1 MHAKIYFANFYFNSV
16 LSLYLTSYSYFRVLA
31 VRVLSLLL
39 SLLLITALEAMAT
52 KEKAIVF
59 PLNDWPSQRL
69 LSKLVGAKIEQL
81 GYPVE
86 YLAINSV
93 NQIGAL
99 KKGLVHVQLEVWQT
113 YADGNFIKAVNQGHV
128 EDLGRHSAFGREDWW
143 YPDYVEALCPGLPD
157 WQALKKCSKIF
168 SNGRDDGKGIYYT
181 GPWNYRDAALI
192 RSLNLN
198 FTIERLDNAEQLW
211 QKLSHAK
218 KSNQAIVLLHWSP
231 NWVDVHIKG
240 HFVEF
245 PDYDKACEQDPA
257 WGVNQEMLY
266 DCGNPK
272 VTLIKKAVWPGVK
285 KQWPCIYQLIKRV
298 NFTTEMISQASALS
312 SDENKNEQQAMEA
325 WLAIYGEQ
333 NKAWLG
339 FTCPTK

>member
-1 MHAKIYFANFYFNSV
+1 
-16 LSLYLTSYSYFRVLA
+16 
-31 VRVLSLLL
+31 VRVLSLFLTL
-39 SLLLITALEAMAT
+39 FLIFSLEAIAT
-52 KEKAIVF
+52 KEKSIVF

-86 YLAINSV
+86 YLPINSI

-99 KKGLVHVQLEVWQT
+99 KKGLVHVQVEVWQT
-113 YADGNFIKAVNQGHV
+113 YDDGNFMKAVNQGHV

-143 YPDYVEALCPGLPD
+143 YPNYVEALCPGLPD

-168 SNGRDDGKGIYYT
+168 SNGRADGKGIYYT
-181 GPWNYRDAALI
+181 GPWNYRDAGLI

-211 QKLSHAK
+211 QKLFHAK
-218 KSNQAIVLLHWSP
+218 ESNQPIVLLHWSP
-231 NWVDVHIKG
+231 NWVDVRIKG
-240 HFVEF
+240 RFVEF
-245 PDYDKACEQDPA
+245 PDFDKACEQDPA

-272 VTLIKKAVWPGVK
+272 VTLIKKAVWPGLK
-285 KQWPCIYQLIKRV
+285 DKWPCIYQLIKRV

-312 SDENKNEQQAMEA
+312 SNENKNEQQAMDD

-339 FTCPTK
+339 FTCPNK